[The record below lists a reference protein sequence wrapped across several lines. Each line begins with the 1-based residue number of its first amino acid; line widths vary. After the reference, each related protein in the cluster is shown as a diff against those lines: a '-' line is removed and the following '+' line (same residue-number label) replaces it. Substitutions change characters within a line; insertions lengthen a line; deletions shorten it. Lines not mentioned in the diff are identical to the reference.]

1 MNQRAYHS
9 RSSQAADSR
18 ARTNWRDLSRLF
30 AAGWQNGLC
39 APLCRDRLI
48 LRQVITRVLRTLI
61 P

>member
-30 AAGWQNGLC
+30 AAAWQNGQC
-39 APLCRDRLI
+39 APCVAI
-48 LRQVITRVLRTLI
+48 A
-61 P
+61 